1 MMINNDNNTYT
12 RMTSNAVMQEY
23 ISKLERLLSYQQNTI
38 DRLNETQNSIIIKI
52 NDAIESMQNNK
63 LIVRFM
69 ALIISAVTI
78 CIVSGMYFYH

>member
-1 MMINNDNNTYT
+1 MINNDNNTYT

>member
-1 MMINNDNNTYT
+1 MINNDNNTYT

-69 ALIISAVTI
+69 TLIISAVTI